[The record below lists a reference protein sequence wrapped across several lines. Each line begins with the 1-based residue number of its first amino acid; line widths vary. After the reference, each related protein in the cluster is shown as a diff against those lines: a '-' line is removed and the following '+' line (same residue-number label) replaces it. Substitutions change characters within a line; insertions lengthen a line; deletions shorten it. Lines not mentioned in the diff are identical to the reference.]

1 MIKILHC
8 ADIHLDSPFASENA
22 IKAEVR
28 RNELRGT
35 FTSMMMYAKK
45 NGADIVLIAGDLYD
59 NEFVTKETVSLIIR
73 EFENNPDCRF
83 IISPGNHDIYTV
95 NSVYSRTNFPE
106 NVYIF
111 NTDVL
116 SYFSFEDINTDVYGY
131 AFVRREM
138 QKNPFAGLLPQ
149 NHNAINLLCA
159 HGDMLLGEK
168 DCCPIKVNEIETSGF
183 DYVALGHIHNS
194 TGIEKTGNVY
204 YAYSGCPE
212 GRDYGETGYKG
223 ALWLEIDKG
232 NVKAKELRFSKRR
245 YESEKLNITG
255 ASSMTDVISNLRK
268 LVTDQKYAD
277 DTALRVQF
285 EGDVAPSLIIS
296 PSMLREQFKTL
307 FELEVID
314 KTMPIY
320 DYSYLENDPTIRGA
334 FFEKIM
340 PIFRNGSPEE
350 QNIAARA
357 LRYGLSA
364 ISGNDIADFEL

>member
-1 MIKILHC
+1 MIKVLHC

-35 FTSMMMYAKK
+35 FTSMMMYAKM
-45 NGADIVLIAGDLYD
+45 NGADIVLIAGDLFD
-59 NEFVTKETVSLIIR
+59 SDFVTKETVSLILR

-95 NSVYSRTNFPE
+95 NSVYSRTVFPD

-111 NTDVL
+111 STDVL
-116 SYFSFEDINTDVYGY
+116 SYFTFEEINTDVYGY
-131 AFVRREM
+131 AFVRNEM
-138 QKNPFAGLLPQ
+138 EKNPFAGLRPQ

-159 HGDMLLGEK
+159 HGDMVSKSK
-168 DCCPIKVNEIETSGF
+168 DCPITKNEIESSGF
-183 DYVALGHIHNS
+183 DYVALGHIHN
-194 TGIEKTGNVY
+194 GNGLEKAGNVY
-204 YAYSGCPE
+204 YSYSGCLE

-223 ALWLEIDKG
+223 ALWIEMEKGKLEAREI
-232 NVKAKELRFSKRR
+232 RFSKRR

-255 ASSMTDVISNLRK
+255 ASSMTDVLTHVRQ
-268 LVTDQKYAD
+268 LVADNKYAE

-285 EGDVAPSLIIS
+285 EGDVDPSLIIS

-307 FELEVID
+307 FELDIID
-314 KTMPIY
+314 KTMPIF
-320 DYSYLENDPTIRGA
+320 DYTYLLNDPTIRGA
-334 FFEKIM
+334 FLNKIL
-340 PIFRNGSPEE
+340 PILQNGSPEE

-364 ISGNDIADFEL
+364 ISGNDITDFEL